1 VSLRLTL
8 LMALREIDDPFQ
20 RVIVIAKLAEASAR
34 VQGAERAAEPE
45 GADELGRVLEGV
57 LEGSG
62 VGK

>member
-1 VSLRLTL
+1 MSLRLTL